1 MATIHFFGGEK
12 GGVGKSFVC
21 RTAVQYHLDT
31 AQSCVLIETDRSNP
45 DVKRIYG
52 DHCPTQVAI
61 FSESEKHEDAAN
73 SIYNTALTNRVLV
86 NLPAQAFIPLKQW
99 FLVND
104 VFTIAADDGVEFY
117 LWFILDGGY
126 DSYKLLKQSLAH
138 FGAQLP
144 HIVVQNS
151 GKCEEWDSLTADT
164 ELQALL
170 KANHARRLTFPKFI
184 GTSHRNQIDAASLTF
199 AAARQHP
206 EFGAIGRQRVKRF
219 LSEAYAAFETTGV
232 FTPAVQPQNI

>member
-31 AQSCVLIETDRSNP
+31 EQSCVLIETDRSNP

-52 DHCPTQVAI
+52 DHLPAQVAI

-73 SIYNTALTNRVLV
+73 SIYNTALTSRVLV

-104 VFTIAADDGVEFY
+104 VFTIAADDAVQFY
-117 LWFILDGGY
+117 LWFVLDGGY

-138 FGAQLP
+138 FGPQLP
-144 HIVVQNS
+144 HIVVQNY
-151 GKCEEWDSLTADT
+151 GKCDEWEPLAADSD
-164 ELQALL
+164 LQALL
-170 KANHARRLTFPKFI
+170 ENNQARLLTFPKFI
-184 GTSHRNQIDAASLTF
+184 GTTHRNQIDAASLTF

-206 EFGAIGRQRVKRF
+206 DFGAIGRQRVKRF
-219 LSEAYAAFETTGV
+219 LSEAYAAFETAGV
-232 FTPAVQPQNI
+232 FMSAAHHQDG